1 MLSAF
6 EIECNS
12 NPHDQRHTPPFVICA
27 VLFFCKQKSRE
38 IFMNHSSHTLT
49 AWLHTLHKG
58 HTINHPCY
66 TNTYLLHFT
75 LVQTHSCDDKS
86 YHVSSTVNF
95 PLFTIQE
102 GKNNT
107 NKRDLYLR
115 TMNNHQRW
123 EGEPHGTLCGCLCVY
138 SIVMD
143 NA

>member
-1 MLSAF
+1 MKHNVCAQLTHTHSLA
-6 EIECNS
+6 
-12 NPHDQRHTPPFVICA
+12 PDTTQRTHNKSPFIA
-27 VLFFCKQKSRE
+27 
-38 IFMNHSSHTLT
+38 
-49 AWLHTLHKG
+49 
-58 HTINHPCY
+58 CY

-95 PLFTIQE
+95 PLLTIQE

-107 NKRDLYLR
+107 NKRDMYLR
-115 TMNNHQRW
+115 TMNNIQRW
-123 EGEPHGTLCGCLCVY
+123 EGEPHGTLGGCLCMY